1 MSNFSLFFLKEFQ
14 KYGYSS
20 FLSYLVC
27 YNSAVLV
34 PAGTV
39 GRGRIILQLQPDGV
53 TTPEH
58 LHHLH
63 FFKNQDIWS
72 TSVCLGEAICTVLV
86 FNLPPLPLKALLGFV
101 IYSVFSVNL
110 QKSTL
115 AANATEMC

>member
-1 MSNFSLFFLKEFQ
+1 MDTAVSCPTLCWYLLELLGGVGSFRSFSLMESKQLLNKAA
-14 KYGYSS
+14 S
-20 FLSYLVC
+20 FTLE
-27 YNSAVLV
+27 
-34 PAGTV
+34 
-39 GRGRIILQLQPDGV
+39 R
-53 TTPEH
+53 

-72 TSVCLGEAICTVLV
+72 TSVCRGEAICTVLV

-101 IYSVFSVNL
+101 IYSVFGVNL